1 MPYILVKSGK
11 NSYSVFNED
20 KKIFKSIN
28 TTYEKAVKQINLLN
42 YIDRN
47 KYKNDK

>member
-1 MPYILVKSGK
+1 MPYTILKTGK
-11 NSYSVFNED
+11 NSYSVFNID

-28 TTYEKAVKQINLLN
+28 TTYDKAVKQINLLN

-47 KYKNDK
+47 KYKNVK